1 MKPNLQQFKAIS
13 SGTEMI
19 VPVNLISDIIHVAAY
34 DSHINPESFAINSL
48 LAFSIYKFD
57 RYRDAQEANTEDI
70 TEFYDAILKNKNSIE
85 FLLFSSSVCTIT
97 LLIYYQMYIILPVYL
112 SSFLYKNIKTLNFPV
127 KPFYVSSLWTISTCI
142 IPEYTDADIL
152 ACVSVFMCIF
162 ALTNVADIS
171 DYEEDMKYNVSSLPT
186 EIGVDNTLNICY
198 LSSLLSTLS
207 FINLDYFS
215 NSVYDYVYILSN
227 IMPYI
232 TQ

>member
-1 MKPNLQQFKAIS
+1 MKPNLQQFKAIA

-34 DSHINPESFAINSL
+34 DSHINQESFAINSL

-57 RYRDAQEANTEDI
+57 RYRDAQEANPEDI
-70 TEFYDAILKNKNSIE
+70 TDFYDAILKNKNSIE

-97 LLIYYQMYIILPVYL
+97 LLIYYQMNIILPMYL
-112 SSFLYKNIKTLNFPV
+112 SSFMYKNIKTLSFPV

-142 IPEYTDADIL
+142 IPEYTDTDIL
-152 ACVSVFMCIF
+152 ACISVFMCIF

-171 DYEEDMKYNVSSLPT
+171 DYEEDIKYNVSSLPT
-186 EIGVDNTLNICY
+186 EIGMDYTLNICY

-215 NSVYDYVYILSN
+215 NSIYDYIYILSN
-227 IMPYI
+227 TMPYI
-232 TQ
+232 TR